1 MARASTAASV
11 GNRLL
16 KLTVVL
22 LCTIN
27 SAMWELYTESPIMA
41 LFWGGLA
48 VAFVIWIL
56 DDIRRY

>member
-1 MARASTAASV
+1 VARTSTAAAV

-27 SAMWELYTESPIMA
+27 AAMWQLYTESPMMA

-56 DDIRRY
+56 DDARR

>member
-1 MARASTAASV
+1 MSTAASV

-27 SAMWELYTESPIMA
+27 AAMWELYTDSPTMA
-41 LFWGGLA
+41 LIWGATAL
-48 VAFVIWIL
+48 AFVVWII
-56 DDIRRY
+56 DDARR